1 MADYWIQIENRP
13 WDLSPHD
20 IDRMTG
26 RTMKEATGF
35 DKAMVTL
42 TSVVPGTPP
51 RMLMM
56 SNPLRDGKTVIDA
69 LILRRYRAPT
79 AADGS
84 DAWTVPDDRKINP
97 WDLNEHNPGETGTM
111 GTIPGPVI
119 ECQVGDSV
127 RVHFRNADGRAGKDV
142 LARTHSLHPHGFVFA
157 ATSDGAYP
165 LTPADPTQ
173 PVGGEAA
180 AWAGI
185 GVTGTFKQGDRVPPG
200 GTFTYTWET
209 LGWPTT
215 AGVWLYHDHSVCDM
229 ENVELGAIGIIVIHN
244 PADEGN
250 EVDIRRDP
258 GNEQDPGTPDP
269 ALVPGG
275 SANGS
280 PVEQRCFPF
289 PDPPLVHP
297 GLLGQVGL
305 RADHLHGVDPGHVG
319 DDHGDGYHD
328 GDHGDGND
336 GPSTA
341 LSLRIGP
348 AVLELS
354 KDLSTLHRFC
364 LPVYRTPPTRM
375 LILQLFHTLSG
386 AGMCI
391 NGRKYLGNTP
401 TIVAGRD
408 TRMRFGVV
416 GMGSDT
422 HTFHLHGHRW
432 IVPGPSGTDPA
443 AIQTSIQNHPVS
455 QFEDTRLLGPAN
467 SLAFTIE
474 GRAGSFMRA
483 GGRSPDDS
491 VGEWHMHCHVL
502 NHMME
507 GMMGSLLIVR
517 GGEFAF
523 TLPAGVPCPESS
535 TGPDQG
541 KTVSLKGGEF
551 TPRNLMVTVG
561 TTITWNWDEADR
573 HSVTSDTGIWDSGK
587 LFTATPPF
595 PTFTHTFTSP
605 GTFPYHCQ
613 VHGGPGGIG
622 MSGTI
627 TVM

>member
-1 MADYWIQIENRP
+1 MPVEYWIQIENRP

-20 IDRMTG
+20 VDRMTG
-26 RTMKEATGF
+26 RTMKEATGL
-35 DKAMVTL
+35 DKAMVTQ

-51 RMLMM
+51 RTVMM
-56 SNPLRDGKTVIDA
+56 SNPLRDGNTVIDA

-127 RVHFRNADGRAGKDV
+127 RVHFRNADDRAGKQA

-157 ATSDGAYP
+157 PTSDGAYP
-165 LTPADPTQ
+165 LTPADPSQ
-173 PVGGEAA
+173 SVGAEAA
-180 AWAGI
+180 AWAAI
-185 GVTGTFKQGDRVPPG
+185 GVTGAFKQGDRVPPG
-200 GTFTYTWET
+200 GTFTYTWDT
-209 LGWPTT
+209 FGWPTT

-229 ENVELGAIGIIVIHN
+229 ENVELGAIGLIVIHN
-244 PADEGN
+244 PIDAAN

-258 GNEQDPGTPDP
+258 GSELDPGTPDP
-269 ALVPGG
+269 AFVPGG
-275 SANGS
+275 AANGS
-280 PVEQRCFPF
+280 PVEQRWSPF
-289 PDPPLVHP
+289 PIPPLVHP
-297 GLLGQVGL
+297 GLLAQVGL
-305 RADHLHGVDPGHVG
+305 RPDHLHGVDPGHG
-319 DDHGDGYHD
+319 DDGHEDGGH
-328 GDHGDGND
+328 ND
-336 GPSTA
+336 DSPPSAA

-348 AVLELS
+348 GVLELS
-354 KDLSTLHRFC
+354 EDLATLHRFG
-364 LPVYRTPPTRM
+364 LPVYRTPPAKM

-401 TIVAGRD
+401 TIVAGTD

-416 GMGSDT
+416 GMGSET

-432 IVPGPSGTDPA
+432 IVPGPSGTDPT
-443 AIQTSIQNHPVS
+443 AIQGSTQNHPVS

-467 SLAFTIE
+467 SFAFTIE
-474 GRAGSFMRA
+474 GHAGSFMRA
-483 GGRSPDDS
+483 GGRKPEDS

-502 NHMME
+502 DHMME

-523 TLPAGVPCPESS
+523 TLPAGVPCPQTS
-535 TGPDQG
+535 TGPVPG
-541 KTVSLKGGEF
+541 MTVSLKGAEF
-551 TPRNLMVTVG
+551 TPQNLMVPVG
-561 TTITWNWDEADR
+561 TTVTWNWDESDD
-573 HSVTSDTGIWDSGK
+573 HSVTADPPETWDSGIHSSP
-587 LFTATPPF
+587 TPPF
-595 PTFTHTFTSP
+595 PTFTHTFTTS
-605 GTFPYHCQ
+605 GTFPYHCRI
-613 VHGGPGGIG
+613 HGGPGGIG